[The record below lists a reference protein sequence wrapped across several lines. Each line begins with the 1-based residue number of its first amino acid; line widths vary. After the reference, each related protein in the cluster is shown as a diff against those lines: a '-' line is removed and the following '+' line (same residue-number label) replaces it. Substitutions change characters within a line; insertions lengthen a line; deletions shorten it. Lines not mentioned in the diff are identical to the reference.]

1 MSVIQNPAVRTLL
14 SIAALYMRHDGV
26 IPTDVMA
33 GLDREGYDLDRLEG
47 DVELILN
54 NYPDHDNLELLEELD
69 AEEPEW
75 LDGPEAA

>member
-1 MSVIQNPAVRTLL
+1 MSVIQNPGVRTLL
-14 SIAALYMRHDGV
+14 SIAAIFMRHDGV

-47 DVELILN
+47 DVDLILN

-69 AEEPEW
+69 AEEPDW

>member
-14 SIAALYMRHDGV
+14 SIAALYMRHDGA

-75 LDGPEAA
+75 LDGPESA

>member
-1 MSVIQNPAVRTLL
+1 MSVIQSPAVRTLL

-69 AEEPEW
+69 AEEPDW

>member
-1 MSVIQNPAVRTLL
+1 MSVIQNTVVRTLL
-14 SIAALYMRHDGV
+14 ATAAIYMRQDGV

-33 GLDREGYDLDRLEG
+33 GLDAAGYDLDRLEG

-69 AEEPEW
+69 AEEPDW